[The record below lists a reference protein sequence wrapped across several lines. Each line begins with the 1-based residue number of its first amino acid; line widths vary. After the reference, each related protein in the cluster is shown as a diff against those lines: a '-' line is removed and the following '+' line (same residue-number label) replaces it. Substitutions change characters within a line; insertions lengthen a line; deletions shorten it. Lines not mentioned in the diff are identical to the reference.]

1 MITNINQN
9 NGNICCD
16 SKNIEDNQIDPG
28 INIRKNSES
37 TFVSE
42 LVACSELV
50 NVAQNE
56 ATMGPANSLDLD
68 TAEIQMRQSVD
79 KETAGM
85 QGANS
90 LLGQTDQSVAV
101 ECKYLEAD
109 SGCETADAEGRED
122 TQVCIGSHSTDTGI
136 DTETEAEINMV
147 KAPAYTASHTEHK
160 LSLKKSIEKLK
171 HGKMK
176 QSGKLINQ
184 YEREYRLLHKR
195 LGKEEVEKEGEINKV
210 AKLATELS
218 RRKYKF
224 PSQKDEA
231 KEEDMVTTD
240 NRTVLECYKDI
251 IDQIQD
257 KYSDSDLDF
266 LNSIVGYDSSI
277 QQYSSEGVPL
287 PDSLVKQLSAEYKQ
301 MHGIVKI
308 NEAYEQWRGIPI
320 KHKVKKKPKK
330 LDQEDLSD
338 SEIES
343 EGSACLL
350 EAKSEI
356 DIVPREQIGKFCDF
370 VSKDPSVLLSK
381 GQKRMARTIKKLYQQ
396 NNRIGKKLTS
406 FLTEFNKRYFL
417 DNEYVDPVSQPQVLL
432 LAAGDRLMYAK
443 CTVLGRQGQVEM
455 ELLIDSGATHNI
467 LPRTLIEKYG
477 LLVEAW
483 RPRRGF
489 PLTTAGQQ
497 VNNAILSEC
506 LVKVFIECGGQNY
519 NLKIPFLVCNEQLQ
533 INMPILGKSFL
544 NEFRC
549 DEQHRTQADGTHQ
562 LLLSAEATETG
573 AVCRVVLPTTE
584 WPGNKTSNLYNIQGM
599 LAEAA
604 AEPELTENECVDINS
619 VQADEKLDNVL
630 SFLGGDGVMVEQPI
644 REDLD
649 EEAFRQID
657 LLEALNAT
665 PPVSQ
670 PKTTTKLQNYDKHM
684 KKLELINAQYKNS
697 FASGDKQC
705 GEFLLGIEIDPEVIE
720 GKSAKQA
727 KRTSQD
733 HSVYSAVTKQMDK
746 LEKEGIIEVSDNQ
759 EVGQF
764 CHNLLTVPKKPP
776 GSALRQWTKADQ
788 QIEGRNSKMSKEDLP
803 VRVLADL
810 TTLNFILKAK
820 PSISLPEEHAVKT
833 FIKNKMISLYDI
845 KNGYFSLRVKESAK
859 VLFNFYYKN
868 MIYTYARM
876 PQGLASA
883 PFFFMCAMARMLG
896 DSAWDDFY
904 AAKKNKLKH
913 IFSYAKS
920 YDDICKYYLDDII
933 QASPL
938 ICTCSGGMYNCE
950 KGFKCENL
958 DVNKSVEMHIEC
970 HEAILFA
977 CQRAGML
984 LESTKCSHFTQ
995 HSFVFLGVEYCATNS
1010 TYSIAKERVSSVLSF
1025 RVPRSCAELNSR
1037 LSSIFYSAPFL
1048 PWLKK
1053 LSLRLA
1059 KVVKS
1064 GHFVWGKEEMET
1076 FNNLKML
1083 TALAIS
1089 KSFFDPNAHL
1099 WISCDSSK
1107 FSSSYCIFQL
1117 LPSGVME
1124 MIESDTVALNGSE
1137 SRNSPVQREL
1147 ANLVWALNKAEK
1159 YLLSSHND
1167 VHVIGDALCIQYL
1180 RNQRHWDSRCG
1191 HIALLL
1197 SKYDRLR
1204 FLWLPGRFLGVVDQM
1219 SRQFHDV
1226 FINKQ
1231 DSDLSKEMSQI
1242 LVPLPGNL
1250 KDKIFK
1256 MSGRQLTDFI
1266 MSTQVPRPKIDLWDK
1281 GSLCLQS
1288 YREDDIKLLYNECGP
1303 IQSLVAFLKDPYN
1316 PKHLSTNAAKHYFG
1330 VLSGA
1335 TKTKIDN
1342 FIKTNQLDKF
1352 KEVLSNI
1359 DYQTTWRQFFPSAEL
1374 LSARANEPIVQVNML
1389 TRSRTA
1395 ACSLVWKP
1403 ENVCEHFKCNND
1415 ALSPGALKIFATNM
1429 KQYEKTIEGLFKHWE
1444 KSRLSFKSEM
1454 MTAVD
1459 LFRRSECL
1467 VERFF
1472 CIKNVARILR
1482 ECPGDQWFFPEKTQ
1496 LCFVPYFG
1504 NDKFDIVVTEKKG
1517 NLCII
1522 ANKRIVIKC
1531 LEHVRF
1537 KCWIAVID
1545 NDSQWE
1551 CKIVSAPTGYHVSTF
1566 LPCMITTSVSLF
1578 NQSAHTV
1585 VIKEGD
1591 VLFRLVRPGQGDR
1604 VTSFVRLE
1612 ENKGQKLLQEVG
1624 DMQHQWAYTN
1634 LEEIFCDFLV
1644 QSHVN
1649 LVKPAVWSQNL
1660 KVSTVND
1667 ARSRVRDTE
1676 RLREIHE
1683 SNISENDGFLNF
1695 ISNKN
1700 KKKSHLTDGQNFEGQ
1715 WNLQTLLFGHRMRQ
1729 TDNQLRTDDIKALQ
1743 QSDPQIKSIIE
1754 KIENNVQMSSTN
1766 DSEEKFYLEKGIL
1779 YKKLQNVKRNIIYTV
1794 LVIPRFLMKELFLS
1808 LHLNKQ
1814 VHLNTN
1820 DIVNLVRIAFWSPK
1834 MKTIAQKCRESCH
1847 VCLYAQKASKRQTK
1861 GQIRL
1866 HLRDNNTIK
1875 SVIEADLLFLP
1886 KDKTSGVNSDVML
1899 VLACPL
1905 TNFTWCYPLR
1915 NKGAGEV
1922 CRGLATFIS
1931 IVGTFK
1937 ILKSDAGPEFCA
1949 ERVTKFLQSL
1959 GISHYIIS
1967 SKNSTSTVE
1976 RQIGVY
1982 KQILNELVQRNC
1994 KENNRWGQFWLLAN
2008 ILMQSRPVRGGS
2020 FLTRMQAFFSP
2031 YHYENP
2037 MFRLVG
2043 FNSERPLKQLYKSF
2057 HSNNE
2062 LRLKGKDKKI
2072 VPWQKGQLLKTHVP
2086 RSAQSSVNN
2095 SQQLLPT
2102 CSRFLKVIEP
2112 AAGSQSAIC
2121 EDLLSSEE
2129 FKYSNADIRALQVG
2143 DFPLPRGIMIK
2154 NLKDVVPK
2162 INSKRFAR
2170 QIFNNK
2176 IQPTCFLMEP
2186 SRSKSCLSMSRFL
2199 PQTKSTPLRGVL
2211 ESEDSALLDAYISAY
2226 WTLKDTGSL
2235 LPEWMHNLFGQPSGI
2250 GRIKTLLNS
2259 ASDPIP
2265 PKCSHTRKVTWAAT
2279 VNDNEWSSDCGGE
2292 NKIVLDPVKC
2302 RALNVS
2308 QRELVQ
2314 CHYTN
2319 CSLACHYKCRHS
2331 DEIREDDDEDDDDG
2345 DMEGCNDAL

>member
-1 MITNINQN
+1 MNPVINVEKDEN
-9 NGNICCD
+9 
-16 SKNIEDNQIDPG
+16 EL
-28 INIRKNSES
+28 ES
-37 TFVSE
+37 TCVTE
-42 LVACSELV
+42 QIACSELV
-50 NVAQNE
+50 NVAQSE
-56 ATMGPANSLDLD
+56 TATMGPANSLDLG
-68 TAEIQMRQSVD
+68 TAEGQMLQSVD
-79 KETAGM
+79 RESAGM
-85 QGANS
+85 QKASS

-109 SGCETADAEGRED
+109 SGCETADAEGSED
-122 TQVCIGSHSTDTGI
+122 TQVCTKTTHSTDTGI
-136 DTETEAEINMV
+136 DTGTETEAEINMV
-147 KAPAYTASHTEHK
+147 KAPAGTESHTECK
-160 LSLKKSIEKLK
+160 ISIKKSRERLRF
-171 HGKMK
+171 GKMK

-195 LGKEEVEKEGEINKV
+195 LGKEENEIEGEINKV

-218 RRKYKF
+218 KRKYKF
-224 PSQKDEA
+224 PSTKDEA
-231 KEEDMVTTD
+231 KLEDMVTTD

-257 KYSDSDLDF
+257 KYSESDLEF

-287 PDSLVKQLSAEYKQ
+287 PDSLVKQLSAEYKK

-308 NEAYEQWRGIPI
+308 NEAYEHWRGIPI

-330 LDQEDLSD
+330 LDQEELSD
-338 SEIES
+338 SESES
-343 EGSACLL
+343 GGSACLL
-350 EAKSEI
+350 EAKNEMTMI
-356 DIVPREQIGKFCDF
+356 PRDQIGKFCDF

-396 NNRIGKKLTS
+396 NNKLGKKLNS
-406 FLTEFNKRYFL
+406 FLTEFSKRYFL
-417 DNEYVDPVSQPQVLL
+417 ENEYVDPVSHPQVLL

-443 CTVLGRQGQVEM
+443 CTVLGKQGQVEL

-477 LLVEAW
+477 LIVEAW

-506 LVKVFIECGGQNY
+506 LVKVFIECGGQKFS
-519 NLKIPFLVCNEQLQ
+519 LKIPFLVCNEQLQ
-533 INMPILGKSFL
+533 ISMPILGKSFL
-544 NEFRC
+544 NEFKC

-573 AVCRVVLPTTE
+573 DVCRVVLPTTQ

-604 AEPELTENECVDINS
+604 AEPELKENTCVDINS

-649 EEAFRQID
+649 EEAFRQVD

-665 PPVSQ
+665 PPVSP
-670 PKTTTKLQNYDKHM
+670 PKTTSKLQNYDKHM
-684 KKLELINAQYKNS
+684 KKLELVNAQYKNS

-759 EVGQF
+759 EVGQY

-883 PFFFMCAMARMLG
+883 PFFFMCAMAKMLG
-896 DSAWDDFY
+896 ESAWNDFY
-904 AAKKNKLKH
+904 EAKKDKLKH

-920 YDDICKYYLDDII
+920 YEDICKYYLDDII

-958 DVNKSVEMHIEC
+958 DINKSVEMHIEC
-970 HEAILFA
+970 HQAILFA

-984 LESTKCSHFTQ
+984 LEPSKCSHFTQ

-1010 TYSIAKERVSSVLSF
+1010 TYSIAKERVASVLSF

-1064 GHFVWGKEEMET
+1064 GHFVWGKEEMQT

-1124 MIESDTVALNGSE
+1124 MVESDTVALNGSE

-1147 ANLVWALNKAEK
+1147 SNLVWALNKAEK

-1204 FLWLPGRFLGVVDQM
+1204 FLWLPGRFLGVVDAM

-1242 LVPLPGNL
+1242 LVPLPEKLRN
-1250 KDKIFK
+1250 KVFK
-1256 MSGRQLTDFI
+1256 MSGRQLTDFV
-1266 MSTQVPRPKIDLWDK
+1266 MSTEVPCRIDLWDK
-1281 GSLCLQS
+1281 GSLCKQT

-1316 PKHLSTNAAKHYFG
+1316 PRHLSTNAAKHYFG

-1342 FIKTNQLDKF
+1342 FIKTNNLDKF

-1359 DYQTTWRQFFPSAEL
+1359 DYQTTWRQFFPSADL
-1374 LSARANEPIVQVNML
+1374 LSARANEPVVQINVL
-1389 TRSRTA
+1389 TRSKTA

-1403 ENVCEHFKCNND
+1403 DNVCEHFKCNNNK
-1415 ALSPGALKIFATNM
+1415 LSPGALKIFATNM
-1429 KQYEKTIEGLFKHWE
+1429 KQYEKTIEGIFKHWE

-1454 MTAVD
+1454 MTAVE
-1459 LFRRSECL
+1459 LFRRSNCL

-1472 CIKNVARILR
+1472 CIKTVARILR
-1482 ECPGDQWFFPEKTQ
+1482 ERPGDQWFFPEKTQ
-1496 LCFVPYFG
+1496 LCFIPYFG
-1504 NDKFDIVVTEKKG
+1504 NDNFDIVVTEKKN

-1522 ANKRIVIKC
+1522 ANKRIVLKC

-1537 KCWIAVID
+1537 KCWISVID

-1551 CKIVSAPTGYHVSTF
+1551 SKIVKTPTCYHVTAF
-1566 LPCMITTSVSLF
+1566 LPYMITTSVSLF
-1578 NQSAHTV
+1578 NQTAGTV
-1585 VIKEGD
+1585 VIKEGE
-1591 VLFRLVRPGQGDR
+1591 VLFELVRPGQGDR
-1604 VTSFVRLE
+1604 VTSYVRLE
-1612 ENKGQKLLQEVG
+1612 ANKGQKLLQGVS

-1634 LEEIFCDFLV
+1634 LEEIFCDFLA

-1649 LVKPAVWSQNL
+1649 LVRPAVWSQDL
-1660 KVSTVND
+1660 RTSTAND
-1667 ARSRVRDTE
+1667 SRIRVADTG
-1676 RLREIHE
+1676 RLRELHE
-1683 SNISENDGFLNF
+1683 SNIAENDGFLNF

-1700 KKKSHLTDGQNFEGQ
+1700 NEKSHLTDGQNFEGQ
-1715 WNLQTLLFGHRMRQ
+1715 WNLQALLFGHRMRQ
-1729 TDNQLRTDDIKALQ
+1729 TDNQLKTDDIKALQ
-1743 QSDPQIKSIIE
+1743 QSDPHLKSLIE
-1754 KIENNVQMSSTN
+1754 KINSGVQMASGS
-1766 DSEEKFYLEKGIL
+1766 DSERIFYLEKGIL
-1779 YKKLQNVKRNIIYTV
+1779 YKKLQNQKRNITYTV
-1794 LVIPRFLMKELFLS
+1794 LVIPRFLMKDIFLS

-1820 DIVNLVRIAFWSPK
+1820 DMVNLVRIAFWSPD
-1834 MKTIAQKCRESCH
+1834 MKNIAQKCRESCH
-1847 VCLYAQKASKRQTK
+1847 VCLYAQKASRRQTK

-1875 SVIEADLLFLP
+1875 SVIEGDLLFLP
-1886 KDKTSGVNSDVML
+1886 KDKSPGINSDVML
-1899 VLACPL
+1899 VLSCPL
-1905 TNFTWCYPLR
+1905 TNFTWSYPLH

-1937 ILKSDAGPEFCA
+1937 IFKSDAGTEFCNDRVA
-1949 ERVTKFLQSL
+1949 EFFQSL

-1976 RQIGVY
+1976 RQIGIY
-1982 KQILNELVQRNC
+1982 KQILNELVQRNS
-1994 KENNRWGQFWLLAN
+1994 KQNNRWGQYWLLAN

-2037 MFRLVG
+2037 LFRLVG
-2043 FNSERPLKQLYKSF
+2043 FNSEKPLRQLYKSF
-2057 HSNNE
+2057 CSNNE
-2062 LRLKGKDKKI
+2062 LRLKGKDRKI
-2072 VPWQKGQLLKTHVP
+2072 IPWEKGQLLKTHVP
-2086 RSAQSSVNN
+2086 RSQQSSVNN

-2102 CSRFLKVIEP
+2102 CSRFLKVLE
-2112 AAGSQSAIC
+2112 AADGSQAAIC
-2121 EDLLSSEE
+2121 QDLLSDEE
-2129 FKYSNADIRALQVG
+2129 FKYSNSDIRELKVG
-2143 DFPLPRGIMIK
+2143 DFPLPRGVLIR

-2170 QIFNNK
+2170 QIFSNK
-2176 IQPTCFLMEP
+2176 IQPKCFLVEP
-2186 SRSKSCLSMSRFL
+2186 SECKSCLSKSTRFL
-2199 PQTKSTPLRGVL
+2199 QTNKNTPLRGVL
-2211 ESEDSALLDAYISAY
+2211 ESENSALLDAYISAY
-2226 WTLKDTGSL
+2226 WTIKDTGSQ
-2235 LPEWMHNLFGQPSGI
+2235 LPGWMHDLLGQEPGV
-2250 GRIKTLLNS
+2250 GRIRTLLNS

-2265 PKCSHTRKVTWAAT
+2265 PKCRHSKKVTWAANVT
-2279 VNDNEWSSDCGGE
+2279 SNEKPLGSGQGG
-2292 NKIVLDPVKC
+2292 KIVLDPVKC
-2302 RALNVS
+2302 RALAVS
-2308 QRELVQ
+2308 QRELIE

-2319 CSLACHYKCRHS
+2319 CSLACNHECEHS
-2331 DEIREDDDEDDDDG
+2331 DQRHEDNDDDECEDVMRG
-2345 DMEGCNDAL
+2345 QGEALS